1 MRTSSIRVLDLVD
14 GRCSERPSHTPT
26 IDVPPDLDR
35 TSGVVSLDQRS
46 NGHYR
51 SADGKVL
58 SCSSFVR
65 PLSWRAKGELFLL
78 IDGRKD
84 AQGVYRLSSIDSG
97 ERRAMFDGVAS

>member
-1 MRTSSIRVLDLVD
+1 MRTSSIRVLDVVD
-14 GRCSERPSHTPT
+14 GRYSERASSTKT

-35 TSGVVSLDQRS
+35 NVGVVSLDQRS

-51 SADGKVL
+51 SADGKTL
-58 SCSSFVR
+58 SCSAFVR

-84 AQGVYRLSSIDSG
+84 AGGVYRLSSIDSG
-97 ERRAMFDGVAS
+97 ERQAMFHG